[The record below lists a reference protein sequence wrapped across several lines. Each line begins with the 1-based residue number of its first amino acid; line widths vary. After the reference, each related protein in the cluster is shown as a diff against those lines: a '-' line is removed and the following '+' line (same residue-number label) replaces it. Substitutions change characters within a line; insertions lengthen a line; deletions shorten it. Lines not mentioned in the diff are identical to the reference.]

1 MTKNEC
7 EILQSIVDEIQNSD
21 NQIDLLIRLY
31 DTVKL
36 LLKKSK

>member
-7 EILQSIVDEIQNSD
+7 EILQSIVDEIQTSD
-21 NQIDLLIRLY
+21 DQIDPLIRLY